1 MSNYVHVERALRIEK
16 NVKEDGTFE
25 AYASVFD
32 VEDSD
37 GHVIKPGAFKAG
49 LEKLKKNG
57 QLLKMLWHHNRHEP
71 IGVYTHAEEDSK
83 GLFVVGKYTKGVQR
97 SDETRLLMLD
107 GAIDSVSIG
116 GYVTKADE
124 DRKTYALTIHEL
136 ELREISPVS
145 FPALDQARVVSVKSL
160 ADGCSIRDVE
170 RTLRDAGFSIS
181 DAKRIISVTKGA
193 TPREAATDPRIT
205 EALSILR
212 SINQ

>member
-1 MSNYVHVERALRIEK
+1 MNDYIRVERALRIEK
-16 NVKEDGTFE
+16 SVKEDGTFE

-32 VEDSD
+32 VQDSD

-49 LEKLKKNG
+49 LDKLKGNG

-97 SDETRLLMLD
+97 ADETRLLMMD
-107 GAIDSVSIG
+107 GAVDSVSIG
-116 GYVTKADE
+116 GYVIKADE

-136 ELREISPVS
+136 ELREVSPVS

-160 ADGCSIRDVE
+160 ADGCGLRQVE
-170 RTLRDAGFSIS
+170 QTLRDAGFSIS
-181 DAKRIISVTKGA
+181 EAKRIISVTKGA
-193 TPREAATDPRIT
+193 APRDAVTDPRIT

-212 SINQ
+212 SINK